1 MTEIYHN
8 GFLHTNSSYFAKE
21 SFFKADKK
29 NSAYKELFSATNIAN
44 DYMRAI
50 DHARSKELAFYHSIF
65 PNVSDY
71 ESFMRELRKLLNDCN
86 KVGEKIDRLSNISF
100 KGDYYFPTSSQQ
112 FDYVVI
118 IDATDLNRYGIEME
132 EISTDTFTFEGGK
145 YYFNMNVLKDLK
157 FVKRIINKIK
167 QVPQEY
173 EENYQPFHRSHIR
186 TTTPFK
192 ESSEA
197 TEALQK
203 YIDKELEEIA
213 GEEVQILSK
222 EISKG
227 VTLTKTPIGEETV
240 VEGTGRTSAA
250 DLPMNKMTG
259 TQINDLIK
267 SGDPEKIAIATK
279 ARQDVKNF
287 LMKRLEINC
296 DPLFAKAFHIAWS
309 KLNEDFFFEGR
320 NLVKGVLGNPGE
332 FALDLVLNYANLKA
346 GQYGNVALSGI
357 IGDIVK
363 GNRGQPRS
371 DYECLV
377 AIGEG
382 DEVGYIGMQVKN
394 YDTSRFNDIEV
405 NTDLGL
411 MAPNLGEDIT
421 TSLANYKFNASIAN
435 ELGNMSGM
443 FKDYLDKFIW
453 RALNFDVNP
462 NLMPEHTNTFY
473 FLGGNKLIPVSEFM
487 MSLGNP
493 GGKKN
498 LAEEYISD
506 KKEIIEKPE
515 TTVTG
520 LDRGKIT
527 DEKYAEGEPP
537 LFVKYWLGNE
547 DIGWKPSSSNE
558 GEFQNLLA
566 GVRINSVLKFASFL
580 NVHQKGRYDM
590 Y

>member
-1 MTEIYHN
+1 MSEIYHN
-8 GFLHTNSSYFAKE
+8 GFLHTNSSYFKKE
-21 SFFKADKK
+21 NFFKADK
-29 NSAYKELFSATNIAN
+29 NDSAYKELFSAANIAD
-44 DYMRAI
+44 DYMKAI

-65 PNVSDY
+65 PGVSDY
-71 ESFMRELRKLLNDCN
+71 EQFMIELRKLFNDCN
-86 KVGEKIDRLSNISF
+86 KIGEKIDRLSNASF
-100 KGDYYFPTSSQQ
+100 KGDYYFPTNSQE

-118 IDATDLNRYGIEME
+118 IDATDLNKYGIKLE
-132 EISTDTFTFEGGK
+132 ELNTDTVTFEGGE
-145 YYFNMNVLKDLK
+145 YYLQINNLEDLK
-157 FVKRIINKIK
+157 FIKRIINKIK
-167 QVPQEY
+167 AVPEEY
-173 EENYQPFHRSHIR
+173 EENYQPFRRSHIR
-186 TTTPFK
+186 NTTPFK
-192 ESSEA
+192 ESSES
-197 TEALQK
+197 TKALRK

-213 GEEVQILSK
+213 EDGVKNLSK
-222 EISKG
+222 EISRG
-227 VTLTKTPIGEETV
+227 VTLTRTPAGEEV
-240 VEGTGRTSAA
+240 VIEGTGRTSAA

-259 TQINDLIK
+259 AQINDLLK
-267 SGDPEKIAIATK
+267 SGDPEKVAIALK
-279 ARQDVKNF
+279 ARKDVKEF
-287 LMKRLEINC
+287 LMKRLDVDC
-296 DPLFAKAFHIAWS
+296 DPLFTKAFHIAWA
-309 KLNEDFFFEGR
+309 KLNEDFFFEGK

-332 FALDLVLNYANLKA
+332 FALDLALNYANLKA
-346 GQYGNVALSGI
+346 GQYGNVAFSGI
-357 IGDIVK
+357 IGDIVQGK
-363 GNRGQPRS
+363 RGQPRS

-382 DEVGYIGMQVKN
+382 DEVGHIGMQVKN
-394 YDTSRFNDIEV
+394 YDASRYNDIEV

-421 TSLANYKFNASIAN
+421 TSLANYKFNASIAG

-443 FKDYLDKFIW
+443 FSKYLDKFIW

-462 NLMPEHTNTFY
+462 NLIPEHTNTFY

-506 KKEIIEKPE
+506 RKEIMEQPE

-527 DEKYAEGEPP
+527 DEGYAEGDPP

-547 DIGWKPSSSNE
+547 DIGWKPDPSNK

-580 NVHQKGRYDM
+580 SVHQKGRYDM

>member
-8 GFLHTNSSYFAKE
+8 GFLHTNSSYFKKE
-21 SFFKADKK
+21 NFFKADK
-29 NSAYKELFSATNIAN
+29 NDSAYKELFSAANIAD
-44 DYMRAI
+44 DYMKAI
-50 DHARSKELAFYHSIF
+50 DYARSKELAFYHSIF
-65 PNVSDY
+65 PGVSDY
-71 ESFMRELRKLLNDCN
+71 EHFMIELRKLFNDCN
-86 KVGEKIDRLSNISF
+86 KIGEKIDRLSNASF
-100 KGDYYFPTSSQQ
+100 KGDYYFPTNSQE

-118 IDATDLNRYGIEME
+118 IDATDLSKYGIKME
-132 EISTDTFTFEGGK
+132 EINTDTVTFEGGE
-145 YYFNMNVLKDLK
+145 YYLQINNLEDLK
-157 FVKRIINKIK
+157 FIKRIINKIK
-167 QVPQEY
+167 AVPEEY
-173 EENYQPFHRSHIR
+173 EENYQPFRRSHIR
-186 TTTPFK
+186 NTTPFK
-192 ESSEA
+192 ESSES
-197 TEALQK
+197 TKALRK

-213 GEEVQILSK
+213 EEGVKNLSK
-222 EISKG
+222 EISRG
-227 VTLTKTPIGEETV
+227 VTLTRTPAGEEV
-240 VEGTGRTSAA
+240 VIEGTGRTSAA

-259 TQINDLIK
+259 TQINDLLK
-267 SGDPEKIAIATK
+267 SGDPEKVAIALK
-279 ARQDVKNF
+279 AREDVKEF
-287 LMKRLEINC
+287 LMKRLDVDC
-296 DPLFAKAFHIAWS
+296 DPLFTKAFHIAWS
-309 KLNEDFFFEGR
+309 KLNEDFFFEGK

-332 FALDLVLNYANLKA
+332 FALDLALNYANFKA

-357 IGDIVK
+357 IGDIVQGK
-363 GNRGQPRS
+363 RGQPRS

-382 DEVGYIGMQVKN
+382 DEVGHIGMQVKN
-394 YDTSRFNDIEV
+394 YDASRYNDIEV

-443 FKDYLDKFIW
+443 FSKYLDKFIW

-462 NLMPEHTNTFY
+462 GLIPEHTNTFY

-506 KKEIIEKPE
+506 RKKIMEQPE

-527 DEKYAEGEPP
+527 DEKYAEGDPP

-580 NVHQKGRYDM
+580 SVSKGNYNI